1 MAVNGWPK
9 NTELGVDMELIM
21 VMLLGYQVF
30 MPAVDNGR
38 FQMVWDGQY
47 IIRINTQD
55 GSMERCDRETFK
67 CVKVEKKEPKVEA
80 KDDR

>member
-1 MAVNGWPK
+1 
-9 NTELGVDMELIM
+9 MEVIM
-21 VMLLGYQVF
+21 VMLLAYQVF

-38 FQMVWDGQY
+38 FQMIWDGEN

-67 CVKVEKKEPKVEA
+67 CAKQEKKQHGKETAVQR
-80 KDDR
+80 DRPGL